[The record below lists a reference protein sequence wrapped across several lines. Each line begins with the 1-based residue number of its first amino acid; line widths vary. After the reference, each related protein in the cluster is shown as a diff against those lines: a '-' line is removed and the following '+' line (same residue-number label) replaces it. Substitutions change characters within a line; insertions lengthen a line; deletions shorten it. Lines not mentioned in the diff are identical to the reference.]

1 MKRKTDGELDDQRI
15 AEGLSGESTIFRR
28 RGSDKPE
35 AGRPQM
41 HPKRIRFVVDV
52 SASMY
57 RCVGLKTCRVCA
69 ASQAASWR
77 FVGREHTDSCSF
89 QYDGRMDRSL
99 EAVVLIMEAFARVAR
114 PDKYVFD
121 IVGHSGDGPEI
132 SLVTTDAPPKDARE
146 RCASPS
152 RCGASDARRQSL
164 GQDVA
169 SLADGCVNMMPITTC
184 WETRPRG
191 FTL

>member
-1 MKRKTDGELDDQRI
+1 MRRARFDATADLADLEAQEDERVWLKRKTDGELDDQRI

-57 RCVGLKTCRVCA
+57 RCVGSRIVANALRRRLRRSA
-69 ASQAASWR
+69 LQDERRA
-77 FVGREHTDSCSF
+77 DMYSF

-114 PDKYVFD
+114 PDKYAFD
-121 IVGHSGDGPEI
+121 IVGHSGDGPDI
-132 SLVTTDAPPKDARE
+132 ALVTVDAPPKDARE
-146 RCASPS
+146 RCA
-152 RCGASDARRQSL
+152 
-164 GQDVA
+164 
-169 SLADGCVNMMPITTC
+169 
-184 WETRPRG
+184 
-191 FTL
+191 